1 MKRVLGYII
10 ISMLISVIL
19 SKGVCAQQIEV
30 YQLDKKINLPGDGG
44 YDYLAIDDIYRK
56 LYVSHGT
63 SVNVIDLNSEQVVGE
78 IKKMTG
84 VHGIAI
90 ANDMGKG
97 FISDGKANA
106 VVVFDLKTFKKIAT
120 IQISGKDPDAII
132 YDAFSKQVFAFN
144 GDSRNASVIDP
155 VSLKQTGSVDLDGGP
170 EFAVPDGKGMMYNNL
185 EDKNS
190 LNVIDTKALKV
201 LRNYP
206 LSPCGGPTGL
216 ALDRAHQRLFIV
228 CRQNKGMSVVDINNG
243 KVVKTLSIG
252 AGVDAVVYDP
262 GTSLIICSNGDG
274 TATIF
279 KQASADNY
287 TFIQTL
293 NTQFR
298 AKTMA
303 LDLKTHKIYLSAPEF
318 EKGTRKIIPGTFNVL
333 VFKLK

>member
-1 MKRVLGYII
+1 MNKLFICLLFI
-10 ISMLISVIL
+10 FISIHVPG
-19 SKGVCAQQIEV
+19 KVHAQQTEV
-30 YQLDKKINLPGDGG
+30 YQLEKKINIPGDGG
-44 YDYLAIDDIYRK
+44 YDYLAIDDVNRK

-63 SVNVIDLNSEQVVGE
+63 SVNIIDLNTEQIVGE
-78 IKKMTG
+78 IKDMTG

-106 VVVFDLKTFKKIAT
+106 VVVFDLKSYNKITT
-120 IQISGKDPDAII
+120 IPISGKDPDAIL
-132 YDAFSKQVFAFN
+132 YDAFSRQVFAFN
-144 GDSRNASVIDP
+144 GDSKNASVVDP
-155 VSLKQTGSVDLDGGP
+155 VSLKQSGTIDLGGDP
-170 EFAVPDGKGMMYNNL
+170 EFAVSDGKGIIYNNL

-190 LNVIDTKALKV
+190 LLGIDAKALKV
-201 LRNYP
+201 VRNYP

-216 ALDRAHQRLFIV
+216 ALDKAHQRLFTV

-243 KVVKTLSIG
+243 KVVKTLPIG
-252 AGVDAVVYDP
+252 AGVDAVAYDP

-279 KQASADNY
+279 KQASADDY

-293 NTQFR
+293 NTQYR